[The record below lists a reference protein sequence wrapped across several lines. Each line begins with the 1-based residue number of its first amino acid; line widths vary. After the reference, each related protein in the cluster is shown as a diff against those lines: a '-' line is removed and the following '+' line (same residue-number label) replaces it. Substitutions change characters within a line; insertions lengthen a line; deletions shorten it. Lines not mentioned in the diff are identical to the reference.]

1 MIIAITGSSGFIGKL
16 LVKQYLQTDHQV
28 RLLSRR
34 PLPKNNRYKSF
45 KGDLTDPNVDL
56 SRFLDGVDILY
67 HCAGE
72 VINEALMKELHV
84 NGTQRLINQA
94 KGKVGRWIQLSSVGA
109 YGTCRSGVI
118 TEESL
123 EQPTSLYETSKTV
136 SDNLVRDSGIP
147 YVILRPSNV
156 FGIGMSNQSLYRML
170 SMIQKG
176 MFFYIGKNGTLLNY
190 IHVDKVVEAL
200 INCGNNKN
208 AIGEVFILSQSIT
221 TEKMTSSFMEG
232 LGIKRKILRFPEWLI
247 RMVIYVCRVIP
258 KFPLTSSRIDAL
270 TGRCIY
276 NSNKIQKLLGFEFR
290 TTLEENFKSLTKEK

>member
-1 MIIAITGSSGFIGKL
+1 MIIAITGGSGFIGKL
-16 LVKQYLQTDHQV
+16 LVEQYLQTNHQV

-34 PLPKNNRYKSF
+34 PLPKNNRYTSYI
-45 KGDLTDPNVDL
+45 GDLTDPNIDL
-56 SRFLDGVDILY
+56 SGFLDGVDIIY

-72 VINEALMKELHV
+72 VINEALMNELHV
-84 NGTQRLINQA
+84 NGTLRLINQA

-109 YGTCRSGVI
+109 YGTCRSGIV

-123 EQPTSLYETSKTV
+123 ELPTSVYETSKTI
-136 SDNLVRDSGIP
+136 SDNLVKDSGVP
-147 YVILRPSNV
+147 YTILRPSNV
-156 FGIGMSNQSLYRML
+156 FGKDMNNQSLYRML
-170 SMIQKG
+170 TMIQQG
-176 MFFYIGKNGTLLNY
+176 MFFYIGKSGALLNY

-200 INCGNNKN
+200 IICGNNKN
-208 AIGEVFILSQSIT
+208 AIGEVFILSESIT

-232 LGIKRKILRFPEWLI
+232 LGIERKVLRFPEWLI

-290 TTLEENFKSLTKEK
+290 TTLEENFKSLIKEK

>member
-1 MIIAITGSSGFIGKL
+1 MIIAITGGSGFIGKL